1 MYVEH
6 YKTEVAPALQTRF
19 EYDNVMQIPKLN
31 KIVVSMGLGASV
43 DTQNANVMEN
53 AVNDMA
59 AITGQKPSIR
69 RAKKSVSNFKVR
81 QGMPVGCMVTLRGA
95 RMYEFFQHLVKIAL
109 PQIRDFRG
117 LNPDSFDGRGN
128 YAMGIQE
135 QVIFPEID
143 YDDVK
148 SVQGMN
154 IVMATTADTDEQARE
169 LLKLMGMPFRDP
181 GDTGRI

>member
-1 MYVEH
+1 MYEQH
-6 YKTEVAPALQTRF
+6 YKTEVAPALHTRF
-19 EYDNVMQIPKLN
+19 EYANVMQIPKLD

-43 DTQNANVMEN
+43 DTQNASVIEN
-53 AVNDMA
+53 AVNDLST
-59 AITGQKPSIR
+59 ITGQKPSIR

-81 QGMPVGCMVTLRGA
+81 QGMPVGCMVTLRGQ

-128 YAMGIQE
+128 YGMGIQE

-154 IVMATTADTDEQARE
+154 IVMATTAKTDEQARE

-181 GDTGRI
+181 GETGRL

>member
-1 MYVEH
+1 MYEDH
-6 YKTEVAPALQTRF
+6 YRNEVVPALQQRF
-19 EYDNVMQIPKLN
+19 EFANVMTIPKLD

-43 DTQNANVMEN
+43 ETQNANVIEN
-53 AVNDMA
+53 AVNDLA
-59 AITGQKPSIR
+59 TITGQKPSVR

-95 RMYEFFQHLVKIAL
+95 RKYEFFQHLVKIAL

-128 YAMGIQE
+128 YGMGIAE

-143 YDDVK
+143 YDDV
-148 SVQGMN
+148 SQVQGMN
-154 IVMATTADTDEQARE
+154 IVMATTAATDEHARE

-181 GDTGRI
+181 GDPGRI

>member
-6 YKTEVAPALQTRF
+6 YRTEVVPALQQRF
-19 EYDNVMQIPKLN
+19 EYTNVMQTPKLE

-43 DTQNANVMEN
+43 DTGNANLIEN
-53 AVNDMA
+53 AVNDLTT
-59 AITGQKPSIR
+59 ITGQKPSVR
-69 RAKKSVSNFKVR
+69 RARKSVSNFKVR
-81 QGMPVGCMVTLRGA
+81 QGMPVGIMVTLRGE
-95 RMYEFFQHLVKIAL
+95 RMYEFLQHLVKIAL

-128 YAMGIQE
+128 YAMGIAE

-143 YDDVK
+143 YDDV
-148 SVQGMN
+148 SHVQGMN
-154 IVMATTADTDEQARE
+154 IVMATTAATDEQARE

-181 GDTGRI
+181 GDTARI